1 MKIQKSKF
9 ENSEMTNCKFGIR
22 SLDLGKLNCRKFS
35 KTVLEKLEV
44 QNSEIRIPKLKNE
57 NFKIEASEFENSEIV
72 AILKF

>member
-1 MKIQKSKF
+1 
-9 ENSEMTNCKFGIR
+9 MTNCKFGIR

-35 KTVLEKLEV
+35 KIVLEKLEV